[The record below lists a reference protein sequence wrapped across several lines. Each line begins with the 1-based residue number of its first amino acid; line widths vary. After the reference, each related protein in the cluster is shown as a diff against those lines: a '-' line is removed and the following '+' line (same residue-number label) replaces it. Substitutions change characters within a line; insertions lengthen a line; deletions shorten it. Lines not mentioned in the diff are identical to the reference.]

1 MPAPTLT
8 RYLLGVGRAPDQQ
21 DHVRILSAVAT
32 AMKITAATVSR
43 GPLIVQ
49 TARGTPAPT
58 ASEYKRALR
67 HRATDVLLAQVSD
80 LPELAAVSVAGRPH
94 INQVS
99 AGGRYLLLIDA
110 MHGLGNLDDNLSVGS
125 TFSLLQVEPRAEDI
139 TVADFCQPGTQQ
151 VCAGMAL
158 FGPRTL
164 LVMTTG
170 DGVQGFTLDREVG
183 NFVLTH
189 PDMMIPADAHVL
201 TINSSEAK
209 HWPAPVRRF
218 VDECLLGAAG
228 PRGHQYVM
236 RWNASAVVGLFR
248 MLNSG
253 GIFLVPALEDASSW
267 LAPLLYTAAPM
278 AFLAEQAGG
287 LATTGTARLLEQ
299 LPTGLDA
306 RVPMYLGERA
316 EMQRLVGFIDDHE
329 RGLDA
334 EVIYPLF
341 HHRSLFIE

>member
-21 DHVRILSAVAT
+21 DHARILSAVAV
-32 AMKITAATVSR
+32 AMKITAAAVSR

-49 TARGTPAPT
+49 GHTKAPAPT

-67 HRATDVLLAQVSD
+67 HSATDVLLSQVAD

-99 AGGRYLLLIDA
+99 TGGRFLLLVDA
-110 MHGLGNLDDNLSVGS
+110 MHGLGNLDDNLSVGA
-125 TFSLLQVEPRAEDI
+125 TFSLLQLEPRQTEI
-139 TVADFCQPGTQQ
+139 TAGDFCQPGSQQ
-151 VCAGMAL
+151 VCAGLVL

-164 LVMTTG
+164 LVLTTG
-170 DGVQGFTLDREVG
+170 AGVQGFTLDREVG

-189 PDMMIPADAHVL
+189 PDMQIPGGAHVL
-201 TINSSEAK
+201 TINASEAK
-209 HWPAPVRRF
+209 FWPAPVRRF
-218 VDECLLGAAG
+218 VDECLLGADG

-236 RWNASAVVGLFR
+236 RWNASAVVGVFR

-253 GIFLVPALEDASSW
+253 GIFLVPPTERPQTW

-287 LATTGTARLLEQ
+287 TATTGTARLLDRV
-299 LPTGLDA
+299 PTALDE
-306 RVPMYLGERA
+306 RVPMYLGETV
-316 EMQRLVGFIDDHE
+316 EVERLIGYIDDHE
-329 RGLDA
+329 KGLDA
-334 EVIYPLF
+334 EVAYPLF
-341 HHRSLFIE
+341 HHRSLFID